1 MRRLAVRFR
10 GILQSKDTQRLE
22 IWLVDAQQSGI
33 YAVQR
38 FARTLRRDLTV
49 VSYALTETLEQWPHQ
64 RTNQPV
70 ENRSRG
76 MYGRASIEL
85 LRARILPLS
94 LPIGHTV

>member
-1 MRRLAVRFR
+1 VRFR

-22 IWLVDAQQSGI
+22 IGLVDAQQSGI

-64 RTNQPV
+64 RTNEPV

-76 MYGRASIEL
+76 MLAVQALNYCGPGYCRSPYPSVTQSEDD
-85 LRARILPLS
+85 PY
-94 LPIGHTV
+94 